1 MSEKSISPDEN
12 SGKGRATPKRKDSEL
27 SRKQTLKPARDSKA
41 AKTAE
46 RQRENAA
53 RLDTRRALYT
63 GDQKHLPLRD
73 QGPVS
78 QFVRNYVD
86 RRISVGELFVP
97 IAFSVLLLAIAFAT
111 NEFVQALISSL
122 WTVMLVGLFVDGA
135 ILTVTLRKKIKSE
148 FPAYTG
154 RGDVLYAVMRSITLR
169 TMRLPKPLV
178 KIGGAPR
185 INKLPKSLR

>member
-1 MSEKSISPDEN
+1 MSEKHSTPNEN
-12 SGKGRATPKRKDSEL
+12 SGKGHATPKRKESEL
-27 SRKQTLKPARDSKA
+27 SRKQTLKPARNSKA
-41 AKTAE
+41 AKNAD

-73 QGPVS
+73 QGPVR
-78 QFVRNYVD
+78 QYVRNHVD
-86 RRISVGELFVP
+86 RRISIGELFVP
-97 IAFSVLLLAIAFAT
+97 IAFSVLLLAIAFSK
-111 NEFVQALISSL
+111 NEFVQSLINSL

-135 ILTVTLRKKIKSE
+135 ILSVTLRRKLKSE

-185 INKLPKSLR
+185 TNKLPKSLR